1 MFINL
6 SSFLILKKA
15 VILNPTKQQQAAI
28 ASGKKRGKTVVAENH
43 WLEYF
48 RFFHAILFNMI

>member
-1 MFINL
+1 
-6 SSFLILKKA
+6 LKKA